1 MGFNLQ
7 ILKNIYQSQL
17 FKISSLNSLSIILKI
32 GIGLITSKLLAV
44 FVGPSGMALVGN
56 LRNFMTS
63 LESIATLG
71 FQNGIVKYV
80 AEIKEDKQR
89 FEKLLSTVFISLA
102 FVAVVLSGVL
112 FVFATFWNQKIF
124 GTNYQYQFVFKVLAL
139 SLPWYVVS
147 LFLIAV
153 LNGLGSFKKVIWVNS
168 IGNAIGLLFSIVLI
182 LEYRTIG
189 VLLAIVVSPA
199 LLFFVSFYFMNKEIY
214 VFKSISRSAFDFEII
229 KNLSSYSLMAL
240 VSSVL
245 GPMVFLAI
253 RNNIIQTLDY
263 SQAGYWE
270 TMMRISTYYMLFV
283 STVLTVYFLPKL
295 AVAKNNLETKT
306 IFWSFYKGILP
317 VFILGVTVVYFTR
330 FIIVK
335 LLFTQE
341 FLPVTTLFFWQLVG
355 DVLKVASL
363 ILGYQFFAKKLTV
376 AFIVTELLSLSI
388 IYLSS
393 IFLVSIYGLEGI
405 VMAHALTYFVYLLV
419 LVVYFRKSLF

>member
-1 MGFNLQ
+1 MGFDLQ
-7 ILKNIYQSQL
+7 TLKKIYQSQL

-102 FVAVVLSGVL
+102 FVAVVLSVVL

-124 GTNYQYQFVFKVLAL
+124 GTNYQYQSVFKVLAL
-139 SLPWYVVS
+139 ALPWYVIS
-147 LFLIAV
+147 IFLIAV
-153 LNGLGSFKKVIWVNS
+153 LNGLGSFKRVIWINS

-199 LLFFVSFYFMNKEIY
+199 LLFFVSFYFMNKEIH

-295 AVAKNNLETKT
+295 AVAKNNQETKT
-306 IFWSFYKGILP
+306 IFWNFYKGILP
-317 VFILGVTVVYFTR
+317 VFILGVTIVYFTR
-330 FIIVK
+330 FFIVK